1 MYERREMGRKDTVD
15 KRIEKNNDVFA
26 DIFNTLLFKKE
37 VIQPSKLKP
46 GVTNVLVESKDG
58 IRERNRDECKIYEDS
73 SLIVVSLGIENQ
85 TERDNLMPVRVMG
98 YDYGEYLEQI
108 TNAESFKLPYL
119 NSSITIVLNFSDTRW
134 GKPKSLKECIAYNE
148 ELWPYVNDY
157 KIHVIDM
164 NFLTDEEIGRFK
176 SDLKGIFTLLK
187 DMREGKFEP
196 WKYDFRFKHP
206 EDSYRFIS
214 AYLHDERLEEVM
226 DSVAS
231 EKREEKTMCEAFEK
245 WINDRMEIGMER
257 GIERG
262 ETAIL
267 ISLII
272 DESITIEK
280 ALTKT
285 SLTKEA
291 FMNELYAA
299 GYTKLE

>member
-1 MYERREMGRKDTVD
+1 
-15 KRIEKNNDVFA
+15 
-26 DIFNTLLFKKE
+26 
-37 VIQPSKLKP
+37 
-46 GVTNVLVESKDG
+46 
-58 IRERNRDECKIYEDS
+58 
-73 SLIVVSLGIENQ
+73 
-85 TERDNLMPVRVMG
+85 
-98 YDYGEYLEQI
+98 
-108 TNAESFKLPYL
+108 
-119 NSSITIVLNFSDTRW
+119 
-134 GKPKSLKECIAYNE
+134 
-148 ELWPYVNDY
+148 
-157 KIHVIDM
+157 
-164 NFLTDEEIGRFK
+164 
-176 SDLKGIFTLLK
+176 
-187 DMREGKFEP
+187 
-196 WKYDFRFKHP
+196 
-206 EDSYRFIS
+206 
-214 AYLHDERLEEVM
+214 M